1 MNMSVQITIVGLGQ
15 IGASVG
21 LALGK
26 RRSDIRRVGHD
37 KSPEIAKKAQQIGA
51 VDDVKL
57 NLPAA
62 VREANI
68 VLLSLPVTEIRATLE
83 VIAPDLPE
91 GVVVMD
97 TTPLQESVAEW
108 ARELLPEGR
117 YFVGLAPAIN
127 PMYLHR
133 IDLGVEAAEEDLFD
147 DGVVILSTLPGIP
160 EKAIKVATDLIETL
174 GATPLFADMPEADG
188 LMASTHL
195 VPQLVAAALLNAV
208 VDQPGWPEAR
218 KLAGRPFAALTSAL
232 AYQDEIQA
240 LGEAALFNHEN
251 VARVLDV
258 VIGSLQG
265 MRNDIANGNREDV
278 HERLEL
284 ALEGRRRWLAERLQ
298 ADWQNEGKQMDLRN
312 LPTFWERFMGS
323 RGRPET
329 G

>member
-1 MNMSVQITIVGLGQ
+1 MSIQITIVGLGQ

-37 KSPEIAKKAQQIGA
+37 KSTEIGKKAQQIGA
-51 VDDVKL
+51 VDEVKF
-57 NLPAA
+57 NLPVS

-68 VLLSLPVTEIRATLE
+68 VLLSLPVNEVRATLE
-83 VIAPDLPE
+83 VIAQDLRE
-91 GVVVMD
+91 GAVVLCIAPV
-97 TTPLQESVAEW
+97 QASVAEW
-108 ARELLPEGR
+108 ARELLPAGR

-133 IDLGVEAAEEDLFD
+133 IDLGVDAAEEDLFE
-147 DGVVILSTLPGIP
+147 DGVVMLSTLAGVP
-160 EKAIKVATDLIETL
+160 EQAVKVATDFIETL
-174 GATPLFADMPEADG
+174 GATPLFGDMPEMDG

-195 VPQLVAAALLNAV
+195 VPQLVAAALLNAIV
-208 VDQPGWPEAR
+208 GQPGWREGR
-218 KLAGRPFAALTSAL
+218 KMAGRPFAALTSAL
-232 AYQDEIQA
+232 AYQDEIHS
-240 LGEAALFNHEN
+240 LGEAALHNREN
-251 VARVLDV
+251 IARVLDV

-265 MRNDIANGNREDV
+265 MRTDIADGSREDV
-278 HERLEL
+278 FERLEL

-323 RGRPET
+323 RGRPGTE
-329 G
+329 

>member
-1 MNMSVQITIVGLGQ
+1 MSIQITIVGLGQ
-15 IGASVG
+15 IGGSVG

-37 KSPEIAKKAQQIGA
+37 KSPEVAKKAQKIGA
-51 VDDVKL
+51 VDDVKF

-62 VREANI
+62 VRGANI
-68 VLLSLPVTEIRATLE
+68 VLLSLPVHEVRSTLE
-83 VIAPDLPE
+83 VIGRDLTE
-91 GVVVMD
+91 GAVVLD
-97 TTPLQESVAEW
+97 TTPLQESVAGW
-108 ARELLPEGR
+108 ADEVLPQGR

-133 IDLGVEAAEEDLFD
+133 IELGLDAAEEDLFD
-147 DGVVILSTLPGIP
+147 DGVVMISASPGTP
-160 EKAIKVATDLIETL
+160 EKAMKVASDLIETL
-174 GATPLFADMPEADG
+174 GATPLIADMPETDG

-195 VPQLVAAALLNAV
+195 VPQLVAAAVLNAV
-208 VDQPGWPEAR
+208 VDQPGWQEAR

-232 AYQDEIQA
+232 AYQDEIEA
-240 LGEAALFNHEN
+240 LGEAAVFNRDN

-265 MRNDIANGNREDV
+265 MRNDIANGNRDEV
-278 HERLEL
+278 YERLEL

-298 ADWQNEGKQMDLRN
+298 ADWQNEGREIDLKN

-323 RGRPET
+323 RGRPGT

>member
-1 MNMSVQITIVGLGQ
+1 MSIQVTIIGLGQ

-37 KSPEIAKKAQQIGA
+37 ISPEIAKKAQQIGA
-51 VDDVKL
+51 VDEVKY
-57 NLPAA
+57 NLPRA

-68 VLLSLPVTEIRATLE
+68 VLLSLPVQEVRGTLE

-97 TTPLQESVAEW
+97 TTPLQESVAGW
-108 ARELLPEGR
+108 ARELLPSGR
-117 YFVGLAPAIN
+117 YFVGLVPAIN

-133 IDLGVEAAEEDLFD
+133 IDLGVDAAQEDLFD
-147 DGVVILSTLPGIP
+147 DGVFMLSTAPGVP
-160 EKAIKVATDLIETL
+160 EKAVRLATDFIQML
-174 GATPLFADMPEADG
+174 GATPLFSDMPETDG

-195 VPQLVAAALLNAV
+195 IPQLVAAALLNAII
-208 VDQPGWPEAR
+208 DQPGWHEAR
-218 KLAGRPFAALTSAL
+218 KMAGRPFAALTSAL
-232 AYQDEIQA
+232 AYQDEIHS
-240 LGEAALFNHEN
+240 LGEAALFNREN

-265 MRNDIANGNREDV
+265 MRNDIASGNREDV
-278 HERLEL
+278 FERLEL

-298 ADWQNEGKQMDLRN
+298 ADWQNEGKQIDLQN
-312 LPTFWERFMGS
+312 LPTFWERFLGS
-323 RGRPET
+323 RGRPDT
-329 G
+329 R

>member
-37 KSPEIAKKAQQIGA
+37 KNLEVAKKAQQIGA
-51 VDDVKL
+51 VDDTKF
-57 NLPAA
+57 NLPAS

-68 VLLSLPVTEIRATLE
+68 VLLSLPVQEVRATLE
-83 VIAPDLPE
+83 VIAPDLSE
-91 GVVVMD
+91 GAVVMD

-108 ARELLPEGR
+108 AREILPEGR
-117 YFVGLAPAIN
+117 YFIGLAPAIN

-133 IDLGVEAAEEDLFD
+133 IELGVEAAEEDLFD
-147 DGVVILSTLPGIP
+147 DGVVMLSALPGIP
-160 EKAIKVATDLIETL
+160 ERAMKVATDLIETL
-174 GATPLFADMPEADG
+174 GATPLFADLPETDG

-208 VDQPGWPEAR
+208 VDQPGWQEAR

-232 AYQDEIQA
+232 AYQDEIHS
-240 LGEAALFNHEN
+240 LGEAAIANREN
-251 VARVLDV
+251 VARVLNM

-265 MRNDIANGNREDV
+265 MRNDVANGNREDV
-278 HERLEL
+278 FERLEL

-298 ADWQNEGKQMDLRN
+298 ADWRNEGKEIDLQN

-323 RGRPET
+323 RGRPEI